1 MFEEFLSI
9 FSLWEFVTHDRIATR
24 RERELDLLDDG
35 RELDLLESD
44 DESVLLD
51 WLSSY
56 LLPLPLADSI
66 SGVIPPGPLSFT
78 SLGW

>member
-1 MFEEFLSI
+1 MKNFYQHSACDILVHNTEELI
-9 FSLWEFVTHDRIATR
+9 K
-24 RERELDLLDDG
+24 ERDI
-35 RELDLLESD
+35 DLLESE

-78 SLGW
+78 SLG